1 MATPT
6 SRSKSLNSR
15 EGGPSKG
22 KRPNPRLDQ
31 YRRTF
36 YFLGRNRLAMF
47 GLFILIFWVGVALYS
62 PFYNAP
68 SDHLAAYCSSSVT
81 SGTNSTCA
89 TTICTYGPGSVPA
102 STPCYPFAFGEP
114 SVIAP
119 TVSFVHGF
127 SLGPLPLG
135 SLTVNPGGGIMYNIL
150 AGLIKGAPW
159 SLGIAAAIVGTGALM
174 GLLLGAIAGYR
185 GGLLDETIM
194 RFTDIFLAIP
204 GLFLVLI
211 TLAVVGRYF
220 NTLDGRV
227 GILILAFVVTFWPIY
242 TRIVRGQVLVT
253 REQKYVEAAR
263 ASGAGSGRILRKH
276 IIPNSLYP
284 VFVQLS
290 LDIGTIP
297 LLLGAIIFLGY
308 QLWPSTYFPEWGTI
322 SAFAVTDLEGF
333 LVECTVASSIAPCV
347 FPWWQIFFPGLTL
360 FVFCIAVNFLS
371 DGLRD
376 ALDPRLRR

>member
-1 MATPT
+1 MATPPPASEALEPT
-6 SRSKSLNSR
+6 
-15 EGGPSKG
+15 EGRPASG

-31 YRRTF
+31 YKRTF
-36 YFLGRNRLAMF
+36 YFLRRNRLAMF
-47 GLFILIFWVGVALYS
+47 GLVIVLFWVGVALYS
-62 PFYNAP
+62 PFYPAP
-68 SDHLAAYCSSSVT
+68 ADRLAPYCSSAVVN
-81 SGTNSTCA
+81 GTNSTCA
-89 TTICTYGPGSVPA
+89 VTVCTYGPG
-102 STPCYPFAFGEP
+102 TPSSPGCYPFAFNEP

-119 TVSFVHGF
+119 TISFHPL

-135 SLTVNPGGGIMYNIL
+135 SLTVDAGAGIMYNIF

-159 SLGIAAAIVGTGALM
+159 SLGIAGAVVGSGALM
-174 GLLLGAIAGYR
+174 GLLLGSLAGYR
-185 GGLLDETIM
+185 GGYLDETIM
-194 RFTDIFLAIP
+194 RFTDVFLAIP
-204 GLFLVLI
+204 GLFLVLV
-211 TLAVVGRYF
+211 TLAAVGSRF
-220 NTLDGRV
+220 STLDGRV
-227 GILILAFVVTFWPIY
+227 GILIIAFVVTWWPLY

-263 ASGAGSGRILRKH
+263 ASGAGSARILRKH

-308 QLWPSTYFPEWGTI
+308 QLWPNQYFPEWGTI
-322 SAFAVTDLEGF
+322 SAFAVTNLEGF
-333 LVECTVASSIAPCV
+333 LVQCSISSSIAPCV
-347 FPWWQIFFPGLTL
+347 FPWWQIFFPGITL
-360 FVFCIAVNFLS
+360 FLFCISVNFLS

>member
-1 MATPT
+1 MAAAKSTSDSLEPTVGTP
-6 SRSKSLNSR
+6 SS
-15 EGGPSKG
+15 G

-31 YRRTF
+31 YKRTF
-36 YFLGRNRLAMF
+36 YFLRRNRLAMF
-47 GLFILIFWVGVALYS
+47 GLIIVLFWIGVALYS

-68 SDHLAAYCSSSVT
+68 SDRLAPYCSSDVT
-81 SGTNSTCA
+81 AGTNSSCA
-89 TTICTYGPGSVPA
+89 YTICTYSSSEVPA
-102 STPCYPFAFGEP
+102 SSPCYLYPFGEP
-114 SVIAP
+114 SVIGP
-119 TVSFVHGF
+119 TFNFHRF
-127 SLGPLPLG
+127 TLGPLPLG
-135 SLTVNPGGGIMYNIL
+135 SLTVAPGSGIMYNIF
-150 AGLIKGAPW
+150 AGIIKGAPW
-159 SLGIAAAIVGTGALM
+159 SLGIAAAVVGTGALM
-174 GLLLGAIAGYR
+174 GLLLGSLAGYR
-185 GGLLDETIM
+185 GGYLDETIM

-211 TLAVVGRYF
+211 TLAAVGSRF
-220 NTLDGRV
+220 STLDGRV
-227 GILILAFVVTFWPIY
+227 GILILAFVVTWWPLY

-308 QLWPSTYFPEWGTI
+308 QLWPNEYFPEWGTI
-322 SAFAVTDLEGF
+322 SAFAVTNLKGF
-333 LVECTVASSIAPCV
+333 LLSCSISSSFAPCV

-360 FVFCIAVNFLS
+360 FLFCISVNFLS

>member
-1 MATPT
+1 MALAKAESEALEPT
-6 SRSKSLNSR
+6 EGSLQT
-15 EGGPSKG
+15 G

-31 YRRTF
+31 YKRTF
-36 YFLGRNRLAMF
+36 YFLRRNRLAMF
-47 GLFILIFWVGVALYS
+47 GLIIVLFWVGVALYS
-62 PFYNAP
+62 PFYSAP
-68 SDHLAAYCSSSVT
+68 GDRLAPYCSSAVT
-81 SGTNSTCA
+81 LGTNSSCA
-89 TTICTYGPGSVPA
+89 VTVCTYGPGSVPA
-102 STPCYPFAFGEP
+102 GSPCYPFAFGEP

-119 TVSFVHGF
+119 TISFTHF
-127 SLGPLPLG
+127 TLGPLPLG
-135 SLTVNPGGGIMYNIL
+135 SLTVDPGAGIMYNIF

-174 GLLLGAIAGYR
+174 GLLLGSIAGYR
-185 GGLLDETIM
+185 GGYLDETIM
-194 RFTDIFLAIP
+194 RFTDVFLAIP
-204 GLFLVLI
+204 GLFLVLV
-211 TLAVVGRYF
+211 TLAAVGRYF
-220 NTLDGRV
+220 ATLDGRV
-227 GILILAFVVTFWPIY
+227 AILILAFVVTWWPLY

-322 SAFAVTDLEGF
+322 SAFAVTNLEGF
-333 LVECTVASSIAPCV
+333 LVECTVASAVSPCV

-360 FVFCIAVNFLS
+360 FLFCISVNFLS

>member
-1 MATPT
+1 MAATKPVSEALEPT
-6 SRSKSLNSR
+6 
-15 EGGPSKG
+15 EGGLSTG

-31 YRRTF
+31 YKRTF
-36 YFLGRNRLAMF
+36 YFLRRNRLAMF
-47 GLFILIFWVGVALYS
+47 GLIVVLFWIAVALYS

-68 SDHLAAYCSSSVT
+68 GDKLAPYCSSLIVT
-81 SGTNSTCA
+81 GTNSTCA
-89 TTICTYGPGSVPA
+89 VVVCTYGPGQTPPA
-102 STPCYPFAFGEP
+102 NCYYTAAGEP
-114 SVIAP
+114 SVVGP
-119 TVSFVHGF
+119 TINFAHF
-127 SLGPLPLG
+127 TLGPLPLG
-135 SLTVNPGGGIMYNIL
+135 SLTVSPGGGIMYNIL

-159 SLGIAAAIVGTGALM
+159 SLGIAATIVGIGALV
-174 GLLLGAIAGYR
+174 GLLLGSLAGYR
-185 GGLLDETIM
+185 GGFIDETIM

-211 TLAVVGRYF
+211 TLSVLGGRF
-220 NTLDGRV
+220 STLDGRV
-227 GILILAFVVTFWPIY
+227 GILILAFVVTWWPLY

-290 LDIGTIP
+290 LDVGTVP

-308 QLWPSTYFPEWGTI
+308 QLWPSIYFPEWGTI
-322 SAFAVTDLEGF
+322 SAFAVQDLSVY
-333 LVECTVASSIAPCV
+333 LLQCSIALPGFPCV

-360 FVFCIAVNFLS
+360 FLFCISVNFLS